1 MLRRSN
7 DRERHQGRPRGA
19 ARRPA
24 ERLQFHYWP
33 RHAAYIMQ
41 RMRLKGPFRLKNRA
55 LRVAGLALAVT
66 TCAPILV
73 AAVAVARGTLGQ
85 SVVLLGAV
93 AASCLVIGALAA
105 VLLVRRLRRPIRSLV
120 GTIDQLGDGD
130 YTHPVAGVTE
140 HEFVDL
146 AAALERMREKLRQTT
161 ITKNYLDVVLN
172 SMNDAVLVTTP
183 DGRVIRANDAAVQMF
198 GWSEAELAGRDVASL
213 LAAEERRNF
222 VLERAVSET
231 REFMIQTRGGESVPV
246 SLSGSRIID
255 SRATSGEP
263 QEARFQGCIFVA
275 HNITERKRAERRI
288 RYLARYDTLTKM
300 PNRMQFQHLLQQAIA
315 RAHRSGTALALLYLD
330 LDRFKDVND
339 TFGHSAGDRTLEILS
354 ERLTR
359 VAPKGAVV
367 GRLAGDEFAVFVE
380 NLPAG
385 ADHRPTLTAIARQL
399 LEDVSRAFFLD
410 DSELYLTLSIGIAI
424 CPDDASNTIDLIRN
438 ADAAMY
444 HSKQGGGSNYAFY
457 APEMNAETVERL
469 TLKSKL
475 RRSLERDE
483 FVILY
488 QPKVDLTTGR
498 LAGAEAL
505 LRWRLPG
512 HGDIPPAYFIPLAEQ
527 TNLILPIG
535 EWVLRRVCADYRSWC
550 DHVPNPGRVSINLSL
565 KQLQQAS
572 FITRFASVFHEY
584 GVEPDR
590 LELEIT
596 ETTLMSNA
604 PRTVKTLRELR
615 DLGIR
620 LSIDDFGTGF
630 SSLSALQQMPVET
643 LKIDQSFVRNAA
655 VVRDDATLVRTIIE
669 MGRNL
674 DMEVVAEGVETREQ
688 LEFLRERG
696 CHYAQGRLFGEPMTA
711 AALLVV
717 LEAQERGQLLLAP
730 AERRRGAPRAVS

>member
-1 MLRRSN
+1 M
-7 DRERHQGRPRGA
+7 
-19 ARRPA
+19 
-24 ERLQFHYWP
+24 
-33 RHAAYIMQ
+33 MQ
-41 RMRLKGPFRLKNRA
+41 CMGQMGPFRLGQRSA
-55 LRVAGLALAVT
+55 LIAGLVLAVT
-66 TCAPILV
+66 SAVPLLV
-73 AAVAVARGTLGQ
+73 AVLATAKGVFAAHLGLLAGVALG
-85 SVVLLGAV
+85 
-93 AASCLVIGALAA
+93 CLALGALAA
-105 VLLVRRLRRPIRSLV
+105 ILLARRLRRPMRSLV
-120 GTIDQLGDGD
+120 GALDKLGEGGL
-130 YTHPVAGVTE
+130 TQPVPAATQ
-140 HEFVDL
+140 HEFAEL
-146 AAALERMREKLRQTT
+146 AAAVERLREKLKETT
-161 ITKNYLDVVLN
+161 ITKNYLDLVLN
-172 SMNDAVLVTTP
+172 SMTDAVLVTTP
-183 DGRVIRANDAAVQMF
+183 DGRITRANDAAVQLF
-198 GWSEAELAGRDVASL
+198 GWSAAELDGRDIAAL
-213 LAAEERRNF
+213 LAPEERRNF
-222 VLERAVSET
+222 VLQRAVLET
-231 REFMIQTRGGESVPV
+231 REFIIATKGGESVPV
-246 SLSGSRIID
+246 SMSGSTIADAKGVVRP
-255 SRATSGEP
+255 GEP
-263 QEARFQGCIFVA
+263 RFEGCIFVA

-288 RYLARYDTLTKM
+288 RYLARYDTLTKI

-315 RAHRSGTALALLYLD
+315 RAHRSGTVLALLYLD

-339 TFGHSAGDRTLEILS
+339 TFGHAAGDRTLEILS

-359 VAPKGAVV
+359 ILPKGAVV
-367 GRLAGDEFAVFVE
+367 GRLAGDEFALFIE
-380 NLPAG
+380 NLEAG
-385 ADHRPTLTAIARQL
+385 TDYRVTLAAVSRQL
-399 LEDVSRAFFLD
+399 LDDVSRAFFLND
-410 DSELYLTLSIGIAI
+410 NEVYLTLSIGIAI

-444 HSKQGGGSNYAFY
+444 HSKQGGGGNFSFY
-457 APEMNAETVERL
+457 APEMNAASVERL
-469 TLKSKL
+469 ILKSKL

-483 FVILY
+483 FVLLY

-535 EWVLRRVCADYRSWC
+535 EWVLRRVCSDYRKWC

-572 FITRFASVFHEY
+572 FITRFASVFREY

-604 PRTVKTLRELR
+604 PRTLKMLSELH

-620 LSIDDFGTGF
+620 LSIDDFGTGY
-630 SSLSALQQMPVET
+630 SSLSALQQLPVET

-655 VVRDDATLVRTIIE
+655 IDNDDATLVRTIIE

-711 AALLVV
+711 EALLGL
-717 LEAQERGQLLLAP
+717 LEAQERGQNLLAP
-730 AERRRGAPRAVS
+730 VERRRAGPRAVP